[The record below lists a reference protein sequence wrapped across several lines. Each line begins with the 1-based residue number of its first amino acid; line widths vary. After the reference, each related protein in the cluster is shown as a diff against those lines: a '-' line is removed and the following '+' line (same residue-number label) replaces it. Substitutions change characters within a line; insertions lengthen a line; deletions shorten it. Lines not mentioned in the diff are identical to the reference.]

1 MQLFNTYFKFIYRK
15 KSLILTYVLIFS
27 GLSIA
32 MMVVQNKSGGAES
45 YVQKKVDIAIVD
57 RDQSAVSKALTK
69 YLEGQNT
76 RKKIKDDEDSFKN
89 ELYWRNVNYILVIPD
104 GFEQDAR

>member
-45 YVQKKVDIAIVD
+45 YV
-57 RDQSAVSKALTK
+57 
-69 YLEGQNT
+69 
-76 RKKIKDDEDSFKN
+76 
-89 ELYWRNVNYILVIPD
+89 
-104 GFEQDAR
+104 